1 MMISNQLPS
10 VSLRLLP
17 DRNDPGHVRRISTAS
32 GYFRPD
38 EVDVAVELVEEALEK
53 GDASGYH
60 FIFAETDNLIAG
72 YCCFGPI
79 PCTIGSFDLYW
90 IAVDN
95 SVRRQGIGRTMLAQ
109 AEKLAASMGGRQ
121 MYIETSSLPMYHD
134 THAFYIRNGYEQ
146 VSELKNFYQDGDHK
160 ITYMKQLVNAV

>member
-1 MMISNQLPS
+1 LPS
-10 VSLRLLP
+10 VRLRLLP
-17 DRNDPGHVRRISTAS
+17 GNDDTGHVRRISMAS

-38 EVDVAVELVEEALEK
+38 EVDVAVELVNEALVK

-60 FIFAETDNLIAG
+60 FIFADIGNQTAG

-95 SVRRQGIGRTMLAQ
+95 AVRRQGIGRIMLAQ
-109 AEKLAASMGGRQ
+109 AEMLAVSRGGRQ
-121 MYIETSSLPMYHD
+121 MYIETSSLPKYHD
-134 THAFYIRNGYEQ
+134 THAFYISNGYKQ
-146 VSELKNFYQDGDHK
+146 VSELKNFYQDGDDK
-160 ITYMKQLVNAV
+160 ITYMKRLLNTV